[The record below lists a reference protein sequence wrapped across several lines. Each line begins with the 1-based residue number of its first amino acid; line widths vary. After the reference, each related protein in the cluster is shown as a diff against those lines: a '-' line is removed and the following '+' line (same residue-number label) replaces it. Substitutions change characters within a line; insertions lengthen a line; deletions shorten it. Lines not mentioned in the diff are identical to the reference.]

1 MSLTVNAPFLK
12 FYNLCYLITQSTG
25 CSVGSDHGPG
35 ERSHEIL
42 TWTEEC
48 RWLARIPVFHLPPSY
63 TPLFVVNSHKLES
76 FCPLL
81 KLTLTS
87 MESCGWFLILTIRF
101 CPINVDTHLLRS
113 GRFPLSAARK
123 AHEPKASKV
132 HLQPMGNSRKC
143 RWGLGATRFSC
154 TKVPVS
160 FTLSD

>member
-25 CSVGSDHGPG
+25 CSVGSDHGPE

-42 TWTEEC
+42 TWTEKC
-48 RWLARIPVFHLPPSY
+48 RWLACIPVFHLPPSY

-87 MESCGWFLILTIRF
+87 MESCGCSLSSRYDFVPSMSTLIFSVLEGFPFQQQGRLTN
-101 CPINVDTHLLRS
+101 PKLRK
-113 GRFPLSAARK
+113 FTF
-123 AHEPKASKV
+123 
-132 HLQPMGNSRKC
+132 SR
-143 RWGLGATRFSC
+143 W
-154 TKVPVS
+154 
-160 FTLSD
+160 